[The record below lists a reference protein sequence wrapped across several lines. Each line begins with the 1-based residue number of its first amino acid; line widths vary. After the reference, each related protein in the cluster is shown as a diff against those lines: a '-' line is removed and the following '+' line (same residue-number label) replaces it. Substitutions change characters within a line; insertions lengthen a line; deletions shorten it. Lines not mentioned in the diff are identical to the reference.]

1 MRRDSSMHQCAVVL
15 ALLWGA
21 VALAPLCIEAQ
32 VPASGPLAV
41 DELVVRGL
49 AENPELRAART
60 EGEAAKGRLR
70 QAGFRPNPMLDLSGT
85 QNVTGPDNMQMIGL
99 SWPLDL
105 GGRKDARV
113 SVAEQELVVK
123 QAQVADR
130 ARRLAADIQLKA
142 GEVLAAARNLKVTG
156 DLIAENRKTQK
167 LIGRRVAEG
176 AAPALDEQLL
186 LVEITRL
193 EAQRAGQAGR
203 LESLRFQLMPL
214 IGASPGAPLEISET
228 IERAFGLPE
237 RAQAVT
243 RALEQ
248 RPDLRMAQL
257 EERLAAARVDK
268 ERAEGRYD
276 ASLFAQY
283 QRQDTG
289 FDLMGMD
296 AAGRSRPIQDV
307 FHMVTFGVS
316 ILLPIRQQN
325 QGNIAAA
332 RADLEG
338 AQRRREAADLV
349 VRQEVASAYAQ
360 YDGAERAGDIY
371 ARQVLSTARRNF
383 GIVRQSYELGRGSLL
398 DVIAEQRRL
407 IELEMGYTDVLK
419 QRWDAA
425 VDVRRAV
432 GSVP

>member
-1 MRRDSSMHQCAVVL
+1 MHQCAVVL
-15 ALLWGA
+15 ALLLGA
-21 VALAPLCIEAQ
+21 VALAPPWIEAQ
-32 VPASGPLAV
+32 VPASGPLTV

-60 EGEAAKGRLR
+60 EVEAAKGRLR

-85 QNVTGPDNMQMIGL
+85 QNVAGPDNMQMIGL

-130 ARRLAADIQLKA
+130 ARRLAADIRMKA
-142 GEVLAAARNLKVTG
+142 GEVLAAARNLKVTE

-167 LIGRRVAEG
+167 LIARRVAEG

-203 LESLRFQLMPL
+203 FESLRFQLMPL
-214 IGASPGAPLEISET
+214 IGASPSAPLEISET

-371 ARQVLSTARRNF
+371 AKQVLSTARRNF
-383 GIVRQSYELGRGSLL
+383 GVVRQSYELGRGSLL

-425 VDVRRAV
+425 VDVQRAV
-432 GSVP
+432 GSVR

>member
-1 MRRDSSMHQCAVVL
+1 MRRQASMRQHAVVL

-21 VALAPLCIEAQ
+21 AALAPPGLEAQ
-32 VPASGPLAV
+32 APASGPLTV

-49 AENPELRAART
+49 ADNPDLRAART
-60 EGEAAKGRLR
+60 EVEAAKGRQR
-70 QAGFRPNPMLDLSGT
+70 QAGFRPNPTLDLSGT
-85 QNVTGPDNMQMIGL
+85 QNVAGPDNMQMIGVSL
-99 SWPLDL
+99 PLDL

-113 SVAEQELVVK
+113 SVAERELTVK
-123 QAQVADR
+123 QAQVGDR
-130 ARRLAADIQLKA
+130 ERRLAADIRMKA
-142 GEVLAAARNLKVTG
+142 GEVLAAARNLKITD
-156 DLIAENRKTQK
+156 DLIAANQETQK
-167 LIGRRVAEG
+167 LIARRVAEG
-176 AAPALDEQLL
+176 AAPALDEQLV

-193 EAQRAGQAGR
+193 EAQRAGQGGR
-203 LESLRFQLMPL
+203 LESLRLQLLPL
-214 IGASPGAPLEISET
+214 VGLIPSAPVEVAGSVEEAIGV
-228 IERAFGLPE
+228 PE
-237 RAQAVT
+237 RADAVA
-243 RALEQ
+243 RAVEE
-248 RPDLRMAQL
+248 RPDLRMARL
-257 EERLAAARVDK
+257 EESLAGARVEK

-296 AAGRSRPIQDV
+296 AAGRFKPIQDV

-316 ILLPIRQQN
+316 IVLPVRQQN

-338 AQRRREAADLV
+338 AQRRREATDLV

-360 YDGAERAGDIY
+360 YDGAARAAAIY
-371 ARQVLSTARRNF
+371 ARQVLNTARRNF
-383 GIVRQSYELGRGSLL
+383 DVVRKSYDLGRVSLL

-425 VDVRRAV
+425 VDVQRAV
-432 GSVP
+432 GSAR